1 MTRSCKTLRVIFDGS
16 IYTVIVIFVLILIV
30 IFVLILIFIFVLVL
44 NSYICT
50 YTFIWLYC
58 LIYIPDITISVPAF
72 SYISAVSG
80 EIPES
85 VITILMSSSDA

>member
-1 MTRSCKTLRVIFDGS
+1 MRVFFDGS
-16 IYTVIVIFVLILIV
+16 IYTVIVIFVLNTYIY
-30 IFVLILIFIFVLVL
+30 
-44 NSYICT
+44 SYICT

>member
-16 IYTVIVIFVLILIV
+16 IYTVIVIL
-30 IFVLILIFIFVLVL
+30 VLILIFIFIFIFVL

>member
-1 MTRSCKTLRVIFDGS
+1 MTRSRKTLRVIFDGS
-16 IYTVIVIFVLILIV
+16 IYTVIVMVIFVLILI
-30 IFVLILIFIFVLVL
+30 FIFIFVLVL

>member
-1 MTRSCKTLRVIFDGS
+1 MRVIFDGS
-16 IYTVIVIFVLILIV
+16 IYTVIVIFVLILI
-30 IFVLILIFIFVLVL
+30 FIFIFIFVL

>member
-1 MTRSCKTLRVIFDGS
+1 MTRSRKTLRVIFNGS
-16 IYTVIVIFVLILIV
+16 IYTVIVIS
-30 IFVLILIFIFVLVL
+30 VL
-44 NSYICT
+44 NTYIYSYICT
-50 YTFIWLYC
+50 YIFIWLYC

>member
-1 MTRSCKTLRVIFDGS
+1 MRVIFDGS

-30 IFVLILIFIFVLVL
+30 IFVLLLT
-44 NSYICT
+44 SYICT

>member
-1 MTRSCKTLRVIFDGS
+1 MRVIFDGS
-16 IYTVIVIFVLILIV
+16 IYTVMV
-30 IFVLILIFIFVLVL
+30 IFVLILIFIFIFIF

-58 LIYIPDITISVPAF
+58 HIYIPDITISVPAF

>member
-1 MTRSCKTLRVIFDGS
+1 MTRSRKTLRVIFDGS
-16 IYTVIVIFVLILIV
+16 IYTVIVIFVLILI
-30 IFVLILIFIFVLVL
+30 FIFVL

>member
-1 MTRSCKTLRVIFDGS
+1 MTRSRKTLRVIFDGS
-16 IYTVIVIFVLILIV
+16 IYTVIVILVLILIV
-30 IFVLILIFIFVLVL
+30 IFVLVL

-72 SYISAVSG
+72 SYISALSG

-85 VITILMSSSDA
+85 VITI

>member
-1 MTRSCKTLRVIFDGS
+1 MTRSRKTLRVIFDGS
-16 IYTVIVIFVLILIV
+16 IYTVIF
-30 IFVLILIFIFVLVL
+30 IFVLILIFIFIFVL

-85 VITILMSSSDA
+85 VINILMSSSDA

>member
-30 IFVLILIFIFVLVL
+30 IFVLVL

>member
-1 MTRSCKTLRVIFDGS
+1 MRVIFDGS
-16 IYTVIVIFVLILIV
+16 IYTVIV

-80 EIPES
+80 DIPES

>member
-1 MTRSCKTLRVIFDGS
+1 MA
-16 IYTVIVIFVLILIV
+16 IL
-30 IFVLILIFIFVLVL
+30 
-44 NSYICT
+44 S
-50 YTFIWLYC
+50 
-58 LIYIPDITISVPAF
+58 IYIPDITISVPAF

>member
-1 MTRSCKTLRVIFDGS
+1 MLRVIFDGS
-16 IYTVIVIFVLILIV
+16 IYTVIVIS
-30 IFVLILIFIFVLVL
+30 VL
-44 NSYICT
+44 NTYIYSYICT
-50 YTFIWLYC
+50 YIFIWLYC

-85 VITILMSSSDA
+85 VMTILMSSSDA

>member
-1 MTRSCKTLRVIFDGS
+1 MTRSRKTLRVIFNES
-16 IYTVIVIFVLILIV
+16 IYTVIVMV
-30 IFVLILIFIFVLVL
+30 IFVLILIFIFIFIFVL

>member
-1 MTRSCKTLRVIFDGS
+1 MTRSRKTLRVIFDGS
-16 IYTVIVIFVLILIV
+16 IYTVIVIV
-30 IFVLILIFIFVLVL
+30 IFVLILIFIFVL

>member
-1 MTRSCKTLRVIFDGS
+1 MTRSRKTLRVIFDGS
-16 IYTVIVIFVLILIV
+16 IYTVIVIFVLILI
-30 IFVLILIFIFVLVL
+30 FIFIFVL

>member
-1 MTRSCKTLRVIFDGS
+1 MTRSRKTLRVIFDGS
-16 IYTVIVIFVLILIV
+16 IYTVIVIV
-30 IFVLILIFIFVLVL
+30 IFVLILIFIFIFIFVL

>member
-1 MTRSCKTLRVIFDGS
+1 MRVIFDGS
-16 IYTVIVIFVLILIV
+16 IYTVIVIFVLILI
-30 IFVLILIFIFVLVL
+30 FIFIFVL

>member
-1 MTRSCKTLRVIFDGS
+1 MTRSRKTLRVIFNES
-16 IYTVIVIFVLILIV
+16 IYTVIVMVIFVLILI
-30 IFVLILIFIFVLVL
+30 FIFIFVLVL

>member
-1 MTRSCKTLRVIFDGS
+1 MTRSRKTLRVIFNES
-16 IYTVIVIFVLILIV
+16 IYTVIVMV
-30 IFVLILIFIFVLVL
+30 IFVLILIFIFIFVL

>member
-16 IYTVIVIFVLILIV
+16 IYTVIVILVLILIV
-30 IFVLILIFIFVLVL
+30 IFVLVLVL